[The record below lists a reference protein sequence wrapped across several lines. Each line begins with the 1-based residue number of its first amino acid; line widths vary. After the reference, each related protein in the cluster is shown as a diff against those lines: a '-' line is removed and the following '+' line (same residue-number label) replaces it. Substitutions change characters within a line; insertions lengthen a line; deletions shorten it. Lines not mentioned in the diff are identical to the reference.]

1 MQSAFK
7 DSSTDF
13 SKGPPSTTAI
23 HQPCDRNK
31 SFRDCKRGMKT
42 VTEAG
47 TDTSNRTLEI
57 NMRQAFK
64 DLRGTFPEINM
75 VSAMEDK
82 MVKAAEVISYV
93 QKSSYTNSRKHV
105 ISYQVIAPHC
115 LLTTLHCTAHNT
127 APHYI
132 QRCTAL
138 HSTTLHGTT
147 LHCIALHTT
156 LHCIQH
162 CTVYNTALDCIR
174 HCAAWQSTALYLQ

>member
-64 DLRGTFPEINM
+64 DLRRTFPEINM

-93 QKSSYTNSRKHV
+93 QKSSYTNFRKHV

-127 APHYI
+127 APHCI

-138 HSTTLHGTT
+138 H
-147 LHCIALHTT
+147 CIALHCTAS
-156 LHCIQH
+156 HCIPH
-162 CTVYNTALDCIR
+162 WTAYNTALYTTLHWTAYD
-174 HCAAWQSTALYLQ
+174 TALHGKALHFTYNN